1 MKQILKIEIPP
12 IFPVIYMSSP
22 FDEWFGR
29 KRRFGSWFPDIDE
42 MMRDVEKMMQEA
54 FRNVEQQVP
63 RNLVKERK
71 LDDGSVVRET
81 GPIVYGY
88 SVKIGPDGKPVVR
101 KFGNIDAFSN
111 VLGGGLTVK
120 EEREPLVDVIKG
132 PDDLRVVAEVP
143 GVNKEDLRLT
153 ADENMLTIESI
164 TGQPRYHKKVE
175 LPEMV
180 DPKTAKSIYKNGI
193 LEVSFKLKS
202 KSGTGVPINI
212 E

>member
-42 MMRDVEKMMQEA
+42 MMRDVEKMMQEV

-101 KFGNIDAFSN
+101 KFGNIDAFPN

-120 EEREPLVDVIKG
+120 EEREPMVDVIKG

-143 GVNKEDLRLT
+143 GVNKEDLRLS

-175 LPEMV
+175 LPEIV